1 MGKFEPQQFRDELVV
16 EQEKK
21 IPELFVYEKAPVL
34 QLEAIKVLREQWEKF
49 WELRF
54 AKHEGVVPEEAAQN
68 LALLKNGTLL
78 HNLSYDEAT
87 LSKILQSGILSGELG
102 YGEKETVAED
112 SETNYCAD
120 FFINQGDKS
129 VQEYIEYATG
139 FEETD
144 GVAKKRRTESYKF
157 PRERNDSI
165 SIVVDPSKPEL
176 ADLLQ
181 YSATGVDASRLVNFS
196 VRFPY
201 GADKPDIAK
210 RHLAV
215 LVGIPANYI
224 SLLVVGGKIASDLE
238 KLAKLK
244 GLIESSGLDIS
255 ILNFRG
261 EKI

>member
-102 YGEKETVAED
+102 YGEKQTVAED

-120 FFINQGDKS
+120 FFINHPN
-129 VQEYIEYATG
+129 
-139 FEETD
+139 ET
-144 GVAKKRRTESYKF
+144 KF
-157 PRERNDSI
+157 LRIIRLKDS
-165 SIVVDPSKPEL
+165 D
-176 ADLLQ
+176 
-181 YSATGVDASRLVNFS
+181 
-196 VRFPY
+196 
-201 GADKPDIAK
+201 
-210 RHLAV
+210 V
-215 LVGIPANYI
+215 LTDWEGSNGIWA
-224 SLLVVGGKIASDLE
+224 
-238 KLAKLK
+238 
-244 GLIESSGLDIS
+244 
-255 ILNFRG
+255 
-261 EKI
+261 